1 MEADRCGLGV
11 RRSDGRLK
19 SLARQTQNGIDV
31 APMSLAP
38 LVERVL
44 PALVNISVELKEPAA
59 KQGEQGNRERGCLTT
74 SDHDRSSR
82 RRWLGSAVPGGL
94 ARFGGVGALRNYSR
108 NSSKENY

>member
-38 LVERVL
+38 LVERVM
-44 PALVNISVELKEPAA
+44 PAVVNISVELKEPAA
-59 KQGEQGNRERGCLTT
+59 KQGEEGTGNEGG
-74 SDHDRSSR
+74 SP
-82 RRWLGSAVPGGL
+82 LGPSGTPFDQFL
-94 ARFGGVGALRNYSR
+94 KRFLNNRFEQPFQFGNPAEG
-108 NSSKENY
+108 